1 MKLALQPT
9 ADSNSYKVLRPYLDR
24 KGDGYEIPDKNNL
37 QKVVV
42 GIMSIP
48 EVSKMFNGIEPS
60 VSFKRKSWGVGL
72 YLDNEYICSNPP
84 FEELDKYIRECI
96 CKRMDELK
104 QYKTLRGIKDRS
116 MLDDIKKLFSE

>member
-9 ADSNSYKVLRPYLDR
+9 SDPSSYKVLRPYLDT
-24 KGDGYEIPDKNNL
+24 KGDSYEIPDKNNL

-48 EVSKMFNGIEPS
+48 EASKMFNGIEPS
-60 VSFKRKSWGVGL
+60 ISFKRKSWGVGL
-72 YLDNEYICSNPP
+72 YLDNEYICSNPSY
-84 FEELDKYIRECI
+84 EELDKYIKDCI
-96 CKRMDELK
+96 GKRMEEMK

-116 MLDDIKKLFSE
+116 MIDDIIKLFC